1 MNFLE
6 KKTPE
11 NLFALHIS
19 ITYPVTLTVEKL
31 VYQGEVFTKNI
42 DYISWNYLD
51 CLEQSIKVGL
61 DF

>member
-19 ITYPVTLTVEKL
+19 ITYPVTLTVGKL
-31 VYQGEVFTKNI
+31 VYKDEVFTKNI
-42 DYISWNYLD
+42 DYIS
-51 CLEQSIKVGL
+51 
-61 DF
+61 